1 MSYRIPLSRRRSRS
15 TSEAPPSPVS
25 RNLQNDNWHLP
36 SKRGYPSSPGYA
48 GLPSPKTWEDTDSI
62 WRRGKRFRRNTSV
75 SIPSRRRF
83 EKSTHTTRRL
93 QSQHDI
99 FDTQALK
106 SSIQAISPKTEQIP
120 TPPTRFFPTTS
131 AEFNLYP
138 SPSHKDPGVNPNS
151 NDIFPPNNV
160 VGSPITPDLS
170 QLRSDAFGELRRSV
184 EESGEGLVRRMRD
197 YETTRSRGGVY
208 SKAKDSIRRGRKR
221 NSLCNRPRRVAD
233 AEDGS
238 DDDDEVQIVA
248 VSGEVSSEFSGHR
261 DVRKKRAI
269 SLGMA
274 ESNSHSSPFMD
285 LDRSEKPVSSD
296 AAGSSDQSGYASE
309 DDAMDLIADNSCPTD
324 TSMSSP
330 APALSHSFYTSTN
343 SSVVSIP
350 SHISGDHG
358 ITSPP
363 YPFCPS
369 PASSRSEKAIA
380 ALTLAMANG
389 AGGLNDYAAL
399 RALEPTSV
407 IDDSQVGE
415 LWH

>member
-1 MSYRIPLSRRRSRS
+1 MSYRIPLNRRRSRS

-25 RNLQNDNWHLP
+25 RNPHNDAWNLP
-36 SKRGYPSSPGYA
+36 SKRAYPSSPGYT
-48 GLPSPKTWEDTDSI
+48 GLPSPNKWEDTDSI
-62 WRRGKRFRRNTSV
+62 WRRGKRYRRNTSV
-75 SIPSRRRF
+75 SVPSRHLLVRP
-83 EKSTHTTRRL
+83 THATHRL
-93 QSQHDI
+93 QSQHDA

-106 SSIQAISPKTEQIP
+106 SSIQAIAPKADHTFIP
-120 TPPTRFFPTTS
+120 PFPATS

-138 SPSHKDPGVNPNS
+138 RPPHKDLVVQS
-151 NDIFPPNNV
+151 NLNDALPSTDVF
-160 VGSPITPDLS
+160 GSGITPDLS

-221 NSLCNRPRRVAD
+221 HSLSSRPRRVVD

-238 DDDDEVQIVA
+238 DDDDEVEIVA
-248 VSGEVSSEFSGHR
+248 VSGELSSEFSGRR

-274 ESNSHSSPFMD
+274 ESNSHSPPFMD
-285 LDRSEKPVSSD
+285 LDRSPQPASPD
-296 AAGSSDQSGYASE
+296 AASDQSGYASD
-309 DDAMDLIADNSCPTD
+309 DDAMDLNPDGSCPTD
-324 TSMSSP
+324 TTMSSP

-350 SHISGDHG
+350 SHFSGDQSV
-358 ITSPP
+358 TSPP
-363 YPFCPS
+363 YPFCP
-369 PASSRSEKAIA
+369 PPTSSRSEKAIA

-389 AGGLNDYAAL
+389 AGDLNDYEAL
-399 RALEPTSV
+399 RALEPASI